1 MKFDEDYESASNFD
15 HSWIVEELLTDF
27 RSTSGK
33 IEFSNFLKVKSELCS
48 PHSLHQFQLSLSKLE
63 VIFLNLFVFKV
74 S

>member
-15 HSWIVEELLTDF
+15 PSWIVEELLTDF
-27 RSTSGK
+27 RSTFGK

-48 PHSLHQFQLSLSKLE
+48 PHSFHQFQLRLSKLE